1 MSLIQLKC
9 PNCGGQISQKNDDI
23 FQCPFCNTELIMKKN
38 HVYHVDQTINNYYG
52 TTPAQVRPAPNT
64 KWIAALVLIIMAGF
78 LAYIFFNS
86 ATSVRQEEARV
97 TAVRTMPESQ
107 VLLSFVQQI
116 LDKGKAQPTTEDLA
130 QITSLSVQYIDNQ
143 WHFTYSLKEPSTNG
157 SSAPQVYVMQD
168 KLLNTQ
174 RIEQKDFE
182 AFTGLTSLEF
192 NNTYE
197 INKSESLSL
206 AHLQH
211 LKSFGGS
218 FNESFQ
224 QAAAYLGDKSR
235 VQSLTTQIRNNTELA
250 LLLEFKNLH
259 SLDLTYVDES
269 VTDFHL
275 LGQLPLESLTVTGL
289 DDFNWISAMTNL
301 KSLGIGYSEATDF
314 NALYGLTALEELRLR
329 FDSNLKT
336 LDFVANMPN
345 LQLLELT
352 NSNISS
358 LEALRDKKS
367 LTRVY
372 LSSVHQLDQV
382 DALNSLP
389 SLKEISL
396 QGYYGKAAQLQL
408 THLTKAE
415 LPIAFVAQL
424 DAPALLSL
432 TVDANDKEMPL
443 SSLHSFPE
451 LEVLT
456 ISEAYPLVDIP
467 ALNQLKN
474 MHTLVLDDMF
484 FTEGVRDLFALQQ
497 VTTLDCKECIFTL
510 DAKEPITDSGLE
522 HLRLSKPS
530 FRVNQ
535 EYINE
540 VDQALPY
547 FAGLN
552 SLRSFSMQDSVMQSL
567 AFMEGWQQIEELHL
581 ENNAITDLQ
590 PLVHLPNLKQ
600 LYVTGNPVRNAT
612 VLSEQVHVY

>member
-1 MSLIQLKC
+1 MGLIQLKC
-9 PNCGGQISQKNDDI
+9 PNCGGQINQKNDDM

-52 TTPAQVRPAPNT
+52 TTPAKVRSTLNT
-64 KWIAALVLIIMAGF
+64 KWIAVLVLVIMAGF

-86 ATSVRQEEARV
+86 ATSVRQEEVRV
-97 TAVRTMPESQ
+97 TAVRTIPESQ

-130 QITSLSVQYIDNQ
+130 RISSLSVQYIDNQ
-143 WHFTYSLKEPSTNG
+143 WHFTYSLQDPSTNG

-168 KLLNTQ
+168 KQLNTQ

-182 AFTGLTSLEF
+182 AFIGLTSLEL

-235 VQSLTTQIRNNTELA
+235 VQSLTTQIRSNAELA
-250 LLLEFKNLH
+250 LLLDFKNLH
-259 SLDLTYVDES
+259 SLNLTYVDES

-275 LGQLPLESLTVTGL
+275 LGQLPLDSLTVTGL
-289 DDFNWISAMTNL
+289 DNLNWIGAMTDL
-301 KSLGIGYSEATDF
+301 KSLAIEYSEATDF

-336 LDFVANMPN
+336 LDFVANMPA

-352 NSNISS
+352 NSDISS

-382 DALNSLP
+382 DVLNTLP
-389 SLKEISL
+389 SLKELSL
-396 QGYYGKAAQLQL
+396 QGYYGKAAELQL

-432 TVDANDKEMPL
+432 TVNASDKKMPL
-443 SSLHSFPE
+443 SLLRSFPK
-451 LEVLT
+451 LEHLT

-474 MHTLVLDDMF
+474 MHTLVLHDMF
-484 FTEGVRDLFALQQ
+484 FAEGVDELFALQQ
-497 VTTLDCKECIFTL
+497 VTTLDCNECVFTL
-510 DAKEPITDSGLE
+510 DEKNPIANSTLE
-522 HLRLSKPS
+522 QLRLTKPS
-530 FRVNQ
+530 FRVDG

-540 VDQALPY
+540 VDKVLPY
-547 FAGLN
+547 FAGLT

-590 PLVHLPNLKQ
+590 PLIQLSNLKK
-600 LYVTGNPVRNAT
+600 LYLTGNPVRNAS
-612 VLSEQVHVY
+612 VLSEDVHVY

>member
-9 PNCGGQISQKNDDI
+9 PNCGGQINQKNDDV
-23 FQCPFCNTELIMKKN
+23 FQCPFCNTELMMKKN

-52 TTPAQVRPAPNT
+52 TTPAQAQPATNS
-64 KWIAALVLIIMAGF
+64 KWIAAVLLIILAGF
-78 LAYIFFNS
+78 LVYFFSNS
-86 ATSVRQEEARV
+86 TTSIKQEQVRV
-97 TAVRTMPESQ
+97 AVRTMPESE
-107 VLLSFVQQI
+107 VLLSFLQQVF
-116 LDKGKAQPTTEDLA
+116 DKGAAQPTTEDLA
-130 QITSLSVQYIDNQ
+130 RIRSLSVQYIDNQ
-143 WHFTYSLKEPSTNG
+143 WHFAYSIEDPSANG
-157 SSAPQVYVMQD
+157 GRVEQVYVMQD

-182 AFTGLTSLEF
+182 AFAGLTLLEL

-206 AHLQH
+206 AHLQD

-235 VQSLTTQIRNNTELA
+235 VQSLTTQIRSNGELA
-250 LLLEFKNLH
+250 LLLEFKNLY

-289 DDFNWISAMTNL
+289 DNLNWIGAMTHL

-314 NALYGLTALEELRLR
+314 NALYGLTSLEELRLS

-352 NSNISS
+352 SSNISS

-382 DALNSLP
+382 DVLNSLP

-396 QGYYGKAAQLQL
+396 QGYYGKAAQLEL
-408 THLTKAE
+408 MHLTKAE
-415 LPIAFVAQL
+415 LPIGFVTQL

-432 TVDANDKEMPL
+432 TVDANDEEMPL
-443 SSLHSFPE
+443 SALRSFPK
-451 LEVLT
+451 LEHLT
-456 ISEAYPLVDIP
+456 ISEAYPLVDIQ
-467 ALNQLKN
+467 ALNQLTN
-474 MHTLVLDDMF
+474 MRTLVLHDMF
-484 FTEGVRDLFALQQ
+484 FAEGVRDLFTLQQ
-497 VTTLDCKECIFTL
+497 VTTLDCTECIFTL
-510 DAKEPITDSGLE
+510 DEKEPITESGLE
-522 HLRLSKPS
+522 HLRLTKPS
-530 FRVNQ
+530 FRVDQ

-540 VDQALPY
+540 VDKVMPY
-547 FAGLN
+547 FAGLT
-552 SLRSFSMQDSVMQSL
+552 SLQSFSMQDSVMQSL
-567 AFMEGWQQIEELHL
+567 AFMESWEQIQELHL
-581 ENNAITDLQ
+581 ENNSITDLQ
-590 PLVHLPNLKQ
+590 PLIPLSNLKK
-600 LYVTGNPVRNAT
+600 LYLTGNPVRNASI
-612 VLSEQVHVY
+612 LNEQVHVY

>member
-9 PNCGGQISQKNDDI
+9 PNCGGQINQKNDDV
-23 FQCPFCNTELIMKKN
+23 FQCPFCNTELMMKKN

-52 TTPAQVRPAPNT
+52 TTPAQARPATNS
-64 KWIAALVLIIMAGF
+64 KWIAAIILIILAGF
-78 LAYIFFNS
+78 LVYFFSNS
-86 ATSVRQEEARV
+86 TTSIKQEQVRV
-97 TAVRTMPESQ
+97 AVRTMPESE
-107 VLLSFVQQI
+107 VLLSFLQQVF
-116 LDKGKAQPTTEDLA
+116 DKGAAQPTTEDLA
-130 QITSLSVQYIDNQ
+130 RIRSLSVQYIDNQ
-143 WHFTYSLKEPSTNG
+143 WHFAYSIEDPSANG
-157 SSAPQVYVMQD
+157 GREEQVYVMQD

-182 AFTGLTSLEF
+182 AFAGLTLLEL

-206 AHLQH
+206 AHLQD

-235 VQSLTTQIRNNTELA
+235 VQSLTTQIRSNGELA

-289 DDFNWISAMTNL
+289 DDLNWIGAMTHL

-314 NALYGLTALEELRLR
+314 NALYGLTSLEELHLS

-352 NSNISS
+352 SSNISS

-382 DALNSLP
+382 DVLNSLP

-408 THLTKAE
+408 MHLTKAE
-415 LPIAFVAQL
+415 LPIGFVTQL

-432 TVDANDKEMPL
+432 TVDANDEEMPL
-443 SSLHSFPE
+443 SALRSFPK
-451 LEVLT
+451 LEYLT
-456 ISEAYPLVDIP
+456 ISEAYPLVDIQ
-467 ALNQLKN
+467 ALNQLTN
-474 MHTLVLDDMF
+474 MHTLVLQDMF
-484 FTEGVRDLFALQQ
+484 FAEGVRDLFTLQQ
-497 VTTLDCKECIFTL
+497 VTTLDCTECIFTL
-510 DAKEPITDSGLE
+510 DEKEPITESGLE
-522 HLRLSKPS
+522 HLRLTKPS
-530 FRVNQ
+530 FRVDQ
-535 EYINE
+535 DYVNE
-540 VDQALPY
+540 VDKVMPY
-547 FAGLN
+547 FAGLT
-552 SLRSFSMQDSVMQSL
+552 SLQSFSMQDSVMQSL
-567 AFMEGWQQIEELHL
+567 AFMESWEQIQELHL
-581 ENNAITDLQ
+581 ENNSITDLQ
-590 PLVHLPNLKQ
+590 PLIPLSNLKK
-600 LYVTGNPVRNAT
+600 LYLTGNPVRNASI
-612 VLSEQVHVY
+612 LNEQVHVY